1 MAYRL
6 EGSILEVCTCNVL
19 CPCWIGEDPD
29 NGTCDSVVA
38 YHVDTGSVNGVNVSG
53 LTLAVGVHIPGNV
66 LKGNWRVMVFVDERA
81 MSQQEEALTQA
92 FSGKLGGPL
101 ADFAQLFGE
110 VVGVQRAPIVYEVE
124 QGKGHL
130 RIGTG
135 IEAELEPYQGTTGA
149 PTTLHDTIFSTIAGA
164 PAYVGKAPTFKMAN
178 AALGTKL
185 DIQNHNAI
193 QGSFLFEG

>member
-6 EGSILEVCTCNVL
+6 QGSLLEVCTCQVL

-29 NGTCDSVVA
+29 GGTCDSTVA
-38 YHVDTGSVNGVNVSG
+38 YHVETGRVNDVDVSG
-53 LTLAVGVHIPGNV
+53 LTVAAVCHIPGNV

-81 MSQQEEALTQA
+81 TAPQEQALTQA

-110 VVGVQRAPIVYEVE
+110 VVGVQRAPMTFEVE

-130 RIGTG
+130 HIGPD
-135 IEAELEPYQGTTGA
+135 IDAEL
-149 PTTLHDTIFSTIAGA
+149 
-164 PAYVGKAPTFKMAN
+164 
-178 AALGTKL
+178 
-185 DIQNHNAI
+185 
-193 QGSFLFEG
+193 